1 MNWILEPIKDLLVWL
16 FENTLEPLSDYPN
29 TIFLLL
35 GFGGATYW
43 MLIQNKLN
51 KKAEQDPDQI
61 K

>member
-1 MNWILEPIKDLLVWL
+1 MDWILAPVGELVVWL
-16 FENTLEPLSDYPN
+16 FENTLEPLGDHPN

-43 MLIQNKLN
+43 MLLQHKLN
-51 KKAEQDPDQI
+51 KKADNDPDQI

>member
-1 MNWILEPIKDLLVWL
+1 MDWILVPVGELLVWL
-16 FENTLEPLSDYPN
+16 FENTLEPLGDHPN

-43 MLIQNKLN
+43 MLLQHKLN
-51 KKAEQDPDQI
+51 KKADNDPDQI